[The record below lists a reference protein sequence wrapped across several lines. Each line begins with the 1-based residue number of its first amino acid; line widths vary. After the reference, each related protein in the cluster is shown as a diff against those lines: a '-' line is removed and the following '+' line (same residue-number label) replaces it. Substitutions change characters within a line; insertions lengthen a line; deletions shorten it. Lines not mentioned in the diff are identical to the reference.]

1 MNSQLVTPK
10 SSFTFSILF
19 QVYLKNYNQKIDNP
33 LIRIYVNK
41 VENRIT
47 FKSKTVYYLELLT
60 PEIIKL
66 LLNTVNKMSK
76 DENCENVPH
85 LETTEVVLAHCSID
99 NNDYQQSSRVLY
111 TFVPNKPLCSLLE
124 ISAKTSFLTRKT
136 FNSEFQA
143 IQLWVTDQNSQ
154 PLEIENTRNLT

>member
-66 LLNTVNKMSK
+66 LLNTVNKISQDK
-76 DENCENVPH
+76 NGENVPD
-85 LETTEVVLAHCSID
+85 LEITEVVLVHCNI
-99 NNDYQQSSRVLY
+99 R
-111 TFVPNKPLCSLLE
+111 
-124 ISAKTSFLTRKT
+124 
-136 FNSEFQA
+136 
-143 IQLWVTDQNSQ
+143 
-154 PLEIENTRNLT
+154 IEYM